1 MVCKKCPPC
10 GAGSRFG
17 NDELSPARLPG
28 RNRRLRTPGL
38 DIRRVGRWNRREM
51 AHRCSRGSPNLKQDS
66 NGVAS
71 VGQLW
76 RPAAVETETSR
87 RPWADLS
94 LLKVGGSRGADEQRR
109 WTAQRR
115 GERRGRARLGRGG
128 EEEDLGETRR
138 GKRRLD
144 YTHATRELLQAA
156 ARRRTTE
163 ETPDE
168 GGRARCK
175 RNRRGFV
182 SRARERARCDGRCK
196 DGAQER
202 EREWSASGEN
212 V

>member
-1 MVCKKCPPC
+1 
-10 GAGSRFG
+10 
-17 NDELSPARLPG
+17 
-28 RNRRLRTPGL
+28 
-38 DIRRVGRWNRREM
+38 M

-76 RPAAVETETSR
+76 RPAAAETETSR

-168 GGRARCK
+168 GGRDA
-175 RNRRGFV
+175 NEIGEVLFL
-182 SRARERARCDGRCK
+182 
-196 DGAQER
+196 ER
-202 EREWSASGEN
+202 EKRDAMGVAKMEHKSGN
-212 V
+212 GSGVRAAKTCN

>member
-1 MVCKKCPPC
+1 
-10 GAGSRFG
+10 
-17 NDELSPARLPG
+17 
-28 RNRRLRTPGL
+28 
-38 DIRRVGRWNRREM
+38 M

-76 RPAAVETETSR
+76 RPAAAETETSR

-115 GERRGRARLGRGG
+115 GERREG
-128 EEEDLGETRR
+128 EGPTWKRR
-138 GKRRLD
+138 GRRSRRDAKKRRLD

-168 GGRARCK
+168 GGRDA
-175 RNRRGFV
+175 NEIGEVLFLEQVQNHENGWFPNNSRRIAIAV
-182 SRARERARCDGRCK
+182 SRTTPDH
-196 DGAQER
+196 
-202 EREWSASGEN
+202 
-212 V
+212 